1 MEVAKPII
9 RKIDDTPESLKI
21 FEEDLCSCSD
31 ENVQEIIT
39 SYPTVYINANSW
51 QNRIV

>member
-21 FEEDLCSCSD
+21 FEEDLCL
-31 ENVQEIIT
+31 IRMKT
-39 SYPTVYINANSW
+39 Y
-51 QNRIV
+51 RK

>member
-1 MEVAKPII
+1 MELAKPII

-21 FEEDLCSCSD
+21 FEEDLCSCLD

>member
-9 RKIDDTPESLKI
+9 RKIDDNPEALKI
-21 FEEDLCSCSD
+21 FEQDLCSCSD

>member
-31 ENVQEIIT
+31 ENVQENILACDEELRKALLAA
-39 SYPTVYINANSW
+39 VE
-51 QNRIV
+51 